1 MKLVNKAAAIATIIF
16 TGFEANAASI
26 NPAEFGLKEA
36 STLYAT
42 TGAGTLVYSPIAEID
57 VGGFPVTIPAKLS
70 YTVPN
75 LITGLVK
82 GEATAAGSNTNVLI
96 PANHNL
102 IIDDGLPTQVEAT
115 GASALVFEDDIV
127 NGLLEIL
134 FVDENISG
142 ADYDGLLVRAEG
154 KFGEISEFS
163 SSFSWD
169 TANIS
174 VIELSSITPVP
185 IPAGFP
191 LLLTAIAGFAGLGLR
206 KKRKVEV

>member
-1 MKLVNKAAAIATIIF
+1 MKLVNQAAAFATIIF

-26 NPAEFGLKEA
+26 NPAEFGLQEG
-36 STLYAT
+36 SILYST
-42 TGAGTLVYSPIAEID
+42 TGLGSVIYRPSAFIPDPPVD
-57 VGGFPVTIPAKLS
+57 VPALLS
-70 YTVPN
+70 YNFSNENVV
-75 LITGLVK
+75 TGGSINPTFGQRVLDLEIQ
-82 GEATAAGSNTNVLI
+82 GLSINAGSSAEVK
-96 PANHNL
+96 AS
-102 IIDDGLPTQVEAT
+102 
-115 GASALVFEDDIV
+115 GASALFFKDGDEN

-134 FVDENISG
+134 FKDDSISG

-154 KFGEISEFS
+154 KFGEISQFS